1 MSKLKNT
8 FRERLVKD
16 ILSRKDINSNIQ
28 IVTSTTMNISF
39 DELTRRLSL
48 LNSQVNRKL
57 FRYYYKFPEK
67 KVMFICNHERVRD
80 NVHSHVTLRIP
91 RPSSFKDQSKYDP
104 INVVLLMKQIW
115 EQENPKYRLY
125 FDFNIKNLVGKV
137 IYDFKKFYN
146 RRPEV
151 DDTRHENFAII

>member
-8 FRERLVKD
+8 FKERLVKD

-80 NVHSHVTLRIP
+80 NVHSHVTIRVPPEHDVTKVI
-91 RPSSFKDQSKYDP
+91 D
-104 INVVLLMKQIW
+104 LMKYFW
-115 EQENPKYRLY
+115 EQMNTKHRFY

-151 DDTRHENFAII
+151 DDTRHQNFVII